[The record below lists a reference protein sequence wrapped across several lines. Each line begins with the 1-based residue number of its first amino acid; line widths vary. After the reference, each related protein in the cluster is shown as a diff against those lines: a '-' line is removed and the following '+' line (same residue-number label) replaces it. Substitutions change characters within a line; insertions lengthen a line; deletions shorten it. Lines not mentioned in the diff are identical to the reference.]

1 MNSYLSIYRLLML
14 SDLVR
19 HHLSQKLTSGQ
30 SPKNGFAILSP
41 NGVRMSIIPF
51 LQGSGAMVEEEWNEY
66 KKLRW
71 REPE

>member
-1 MNSYLSIYRLLML
+1 
-14 SDLVR
+14 
-19 HHLSQKLTSGQ
+19 
-30 SPKNGFAILSP
+30 
-41 NGVRMSIIPF
+41 MSIIPF